1 MNQERPSILTNARG
15 EWYVIL
21 QFVLFG
27 VIALGPRN
35 LPGSGGWPE
44 PFDKIG
50 IFLGLFFGFIG
61 GLLGLAGVLSLGT
74 NITAVPHPK
83 DDATMVQSGAYKF
96 VRHPIY
102 SGIITAGIGFAFVV
116 NGTLTFLYVLIL
128 FIFFDIKSR
137 REEKWLA
144 EKYSDY
150 PAYQKRVKK
159 LIPFIY

>member
-1 MNQERPSILTNARG
+1 MNRQKPGLLTNARG

-21 QFVLFG
+21 QFLLFAL
-27 VIALGPRN
+27 IALGPRN
-35 LPGSGGWPE
+35 LPGTGGWSAPWNTL
-44 PFDKIG
+44 G
-50 IFLGLFFGFIG
+50 IILGLLFGFIG
-61 GLLGLAGVLSLGT
+61 GLLGLAGLFSLGT

-83 DDATMVQSGAYKF
+83 DDAQLVQSGAYRL

-102 SGIITAGIGFAFVV
+102 SGIILAGIGFAFIV

-144 EKYSDY
+144 RKFTDY
-150 PAYQKRVKK
+150 AAYQKRVKK